1 MSLNLGIIASSRQ
14 QAAPLLLDQYPGAAA
29 AYSFRK
35 LRTAYTG
42 NCIQVRRSS
51 DNATQDI
58 GFVNNVI
65 DSTTL
70 LTFCG
75 AGNGFV
81 SIWYDQS
88 GNSKN
93 ASQATLA
100 NQPQIVSSGVIILI
114 NGKPSLQVD
123 TTDTLTLSSI
133 TTPIRTTF
141 GVIKRTANNS
151 NYFIYGG
158 GISHYHFGNIYY
170 FEIDAGLIQSN
181 AVDNTANQI
190 ILSGYN
196 SSPFVGFQYKNNVLI
211 ASTTS
216 GLTRAGS
223 IDRLFSASTFFSS
236 GYGQEIIIYSSNNS
250 SNLSAINTNINSF
263 YSIYPVPPVVSD
275 PDAQA
280 FVDRVFAAGGSV
292 TSTEANA
299 VNTLTIGLKAS
310 GIWSLMKVIY
320 PMVGASAAACA
331 QNLKSSSFTGTF
343 TSGWTFSTTGATP
356 NGIDAYMDTGLNIGT
371 QLTQTN
377 SHASYYSRTLFD
389 NVNYPTVIG
398 AYGTTSYT
406 QALELY
412 IRRVAPGDKGG
423 GNLGSYT
430 TSVINYTEAD
440 ARKFAIISRT
450 SATSLKYY
458 TTGVLRATD
467 TVSDT
472 TGFGNVNAYISA
484 GNYVTGAAQN
494 FSRLECAFASIGDG
508 LTDTQAS
515 DFYTAVQTFQTSL
528 SRQV

>member
-196 SSPFVGFQYKNNVLI
+196 SSPSVGFQYKNNVLI
-211 ASTTS
+211 ASTTI

-250 SNLSAINTNINSF
+250 SNLSAINTNINTF

-299 VNTLTIGLKAS
+299 VNTLTIGLKSA
-310 GIWSLMKVIY
+310 GIWSKMKIIY
-320 PMVGASAAACA
+320 PMVGSSAAACA
-331 QNLKSSSFTGTF
+331 QNLKSSSFTSTF
-343 TSGWTFSTTGATP
+343 NGAWSFNATGVTG
-356 NGIDAYMDTGLNIGT
+356 NGINTWIRNGFVGST
-371 QLTQTN
+371 QLISGNWHQ
-377 SHASYYSRTLFD
+377 SYYSRTNNTIGADAGAGDVAGYPSSLMQIRAASNNSFFVCGD
-389 NVNYPTVIG
+389 YSNYGLVATGVTDSTGFFLGSILSNTDRKYYRNLSIIQSNTTLIINVLYPAEIIIG
-398 AYGTTSYT
+398 AYNEAGTTIPNPRFFNS
-406 QALELY
+406 
-412 IRRVAPGDKGG
+412 K
-423 GNLGSYT
+423 
-430 TSVINYTEAD
+430 
-440 ARKFAIISRT
+440 
-450 SATSLKYY
+450 
-458 TTGVLRATD
+458 
-467 TVSDT
+467 
-472 TGFGNVNAYISA
+472 
-484 GNYVTGAAQN
+484 
-494 FSRLECAFASIGDG
+494 ECALYTIGDG
-508 LTDTQAS
+508 LTTSEANNLYTLVQA
-515 DFYTAVQTFQTSL
+515 FQTTL